1 MKKRRNSP
9 SLSYLTLFD
18 VCQFSRCSPLKLT
31 LLFFVTGL
39 LVGCNKKRF
48 DPKTDYVITGHR
60 VIPASGLNVQRDE
73 YTVRHGEAV
82 LTVMYCES
90 QSYVP
95 PLNPPNSM
103 ERILEKPKVLH
114 LHQYAGTGADA
125 PDLSQVP
132 QVGAQILQCV
142 IDKSE
147 PRSDDVV
154 IGIQPAPD
162 PCMIRNGK
170 MLHYEQE
177 PNAARGTYVKFE
189 IVSERER
196 KE

>member
-1 MKKRRNSP
+1 MEKRRNP
-9 SLSYLTLFD
+9 VSLAYFAPFEVSQLLRGAAL
-18 VCQFSRCSPLKLT
+18 QLT
-31 LLFFVTGL
+31 LLFFVAGW
-39 LVGCNKKRF
+39 LVGCNKKKF
-48 DPKTDYVITGHR
+48 DPKTDYVITEHR
-60 VIPASGLNVQRDE
+60 VIPASGLNVQRDG
-73 YTVRHGEAV
+73 YIVHHGDAV
-82 LTVMYCES
+82 LTVMYYES
-90 QSYVP
+90 QSYDAP
-95 PLNPPNSM
+95 FNPPNSM

-114 LHQYAGTGADA
+114 LHRYAGTGADA

-142 IDKSE
+142 IDKRE

-154 IGIQPAPD
+154 ISIQPTPD

-170 MLHYEQE
+170 MLHYEQQ

-189 IVSERER
+189 IVSEREG